1 MKGQAGINQDLHLAL
16 LGRPII
22 NLGGV
27 SLRERDVIPLKMQ
40 ALVCYLVLNPGEHE
54 REKLASLLWGESTT
68 QQSRTSL
75 RTDLA
80 RTAGRLNGFLH
91 IKRSSLAFNQ
101 TTSYWLDVEAFSQQ
115 LTGKPTAEQLRRA
128 VALYRGEFLEGFFIN
143 NAPDFDDW
151 LVGQRERLREM
162 ALQALA
168 QLVNVSLTQKGYQE
182 GIAYA
187 KQLLRLDPWRE
198 EAHRDLMRLLALSD
212 QRSAALEQFEKC
224 RDILAVEFGVEPGL
238 ETVRLAEQIKQ
249 DLLRPQPAP
258 IPITHPAPFQPPPDL
273 PHFVNREIL
282 LAQIKAAIT
291 AQPGR
296 FAVIGMGGMG
306 KTSFVIHLAHQI
318 RDQFPDGVL
327 WADVRHDDPIGLIDR
342 WAEAYGCDF
351 RAVADEAS
359 RAAALRDIL
368 KDKKALLILD
378 DVDFVTRVRPLL
390 PEKFPGTILFTTRD
404 EDVAFH
410 LKATRFRLEELN
422 SADGLT
428 LLRQVVGDERVER
441 ELAAAHQ
448 LCTLLQNLPLAL
460 TIAAQRLALRHQMH
474 LRDMVAR
481 LQREKSRLSAL
492 DEQGQAVRAS
502 FLVSWRALDEK
513 QKRTFALIGIFAGRS
528 FTVAALTASAG
539 GDPYETEDHL
549 FALNALS
556 LVALA
561 ADNRYRQHSLLAE
574 FAREHLADT
583 EAEQRLATYY
593 LTFAQENGQDYDA
606 LRPEWENLMAGMKLA
621 HEREMWAEVLGY
633 SEALTEAW
641 FARGRYTEAR
651 QGYEWAVA
659 AAEAIYNPLKQA
671 NTLLHWGRA
680 CLEQGDNSIAQTKLT
695 YSIHIYKQQQEPS
708 GIARVQNL
716 LARALTEQIRGKSGK
731 DEIMDLLD
739 SSQSLYSTLG
749 DELGESEAIHLK
761 AHTLFLAEN
770 YKEAQQLALL
780 ALRKREGIND
790 TRGLIATLRL
800 LSRIS
805 RSPIL
810 QENVNST
817 RYCLRALSL
826 SETLQDKGELA
837 VSLSMTAG
845 TLNEDGR
852 LHEALIM
859 LNKAIPILRQIGTRR
874 NLATALHRLAII
886 QKGLGNLPEAIRI
899 AEESL
904 AICQTLREPLF
915 LLNILVDLGDLY
927 IAHNRLDQARI
938 IFQHGLNQATQI
950 NHPGW
955 LNSFQTRLDRLDA
968 SGDR

>member
-1 MKGQAGINQDLHLAL
+1 MKGQSGINQDLHLAL

-80 RTAGRLNGFLH
+80 RTAGRLDGFLH

-101 TTSYWLDVEAFSQQ
+101 VTSYWLDVEAFSQQ
-115 LTGKPTAEQLRRA
+115 LTGNVTAEQLRRA
-128 VALYRGEFLEGFFIN
+128 VALYRGEFLEGFFVN

-224 RDILAVEFGVEPGL
+224 RDTLGVEFGVEPGL

-258 IPITHPAPFQPPPDL
+258 IPIAHPAPFQPPPDL
-273 PHFVNREIL
+273 PHFVNRETL

-291 AQPGR
+291 TQPGR

-306 KTSFVIHLAHQI
+306 KSSFAVHLAHQV

-327 WADVRHDDPIGLIDR
+327 WADASHDDPIGLIDR

-351 RAVADEAS
+351 RTVADEAS

-368 KDKKALLILD
+368 KDKKVLLILD
-378 DVDFVTRVRPLL
+378 DVDSVTRVRPLL
-390 PEKFPGTILFTTRD
+390 PEKFPGSVLFTTRD

-410 LKATRFRLEELN
+410 LKATRFRLEELD
-422 SADGLT
+422 SAHGLA
-428 LLRQVVGDERVER
+428 LLRQIVGDERIER

-448 LCTLLQNLPLAL
+448 ICTLLQNLPLAL

-502 FLVSWRALDEK
+502 FLVSWRALDDR
-513 QKRTFALIGIFAGRS
+513 QKRTFALMGLFAGRS
-528 FTVAALTASAG
+528 FAVDALLAIADR
-539 GDPYETEDHL
+539 DPYETEDQL
-549 FALNALS
+549 FALNALC
-556 LVALA
+556 LVAST
-561 ADNRYRQHSLLAE
+561 ADGRYRQHTLLAE
-574 FAREHLADT
+574 FAREHLSD
-583 EAEQRLATYY
+583 EPAERRLAQFY
-593 LTFAQENGQDYDA
+593 LTLAQKNGQDYAA
-606 LRPEWENLMAGMKLA
+606 LRPEWENLMAGMETAYK
-621 HEREMWAEVLGY
+621 REMWAQVLGY

-659 AAEAIYNPLKQA
+659 AAEATHDPLKQA
-671 NTLLHWGRA
+671 NALLHWGRA
-680 CLEQGDNSIAQTKLT
+680 CLEQGDNLQAQALLQQSMHLYGTQDDPNGLAQCQIWLANALLERIQKPGDFDEALHLFQASQSIC
-695 YSIHIYKQQQEPS
+695 
-708 GIARVQNL
+708 
-716 LARALTEQIRGKSGK
+716 EQIEDTKGVAAAIHGQARTYYARGK
-731 DEIMDLLD
+731 LD
-739 SSQSLYSTLG
+739 DFVVARS
-749 DELGESEAIHLK
+749 
-761 AHTLFLAEN
+761 LAEH
-770 YKEAQQLALL
+770 ALL
-780 ALRKREGIND
+780 MRQQIND
-790 TRGLIATLRL
+790 LIGYITTLRL
-800 LSRIS
+800 LAHIALAQPTYDESRFYQYAWESLS
-805 RSPIL
+805 RSENL
-810 QENVNST
+810 QNP
-817 RYCLRALSL
+817 
-826 SETLQDKGELA
+826 GEIA
-837 VSLSMTAG
+837 VSLSLISQEYIRIKNWADAIHSLERALSIFRRTGIRRSMVHALFLLSQVHEQVND
-845 TLNEDGR
+845 LNEAIE
-852 LHEALIM
+852 LAL
-859 LNKAIPILRQIGTRR
+859 K
-874 NLATALHRLAII
+874 NLT
-886 QKGLGNLPEAIRI
+886 I
-899 AEESL
+899 AEEL
-904 AICQTLREPLF
+904 GDPLIIAPLLDHIGQLWNKLGKADDAKDLWLRGLTLMKHLGNERGEERF
-915 LLNILVDLGDLY
+915 RILLNTL
-927 IAHNRLDQARI
+927 
-938 IFQHGLNQATQI
+938 
-950 NHPGW
+950 
-955 LNSFQTRLDRLDA
+955 
-968 SGDR
+968 